1 MLDRRYLLNSV
12 QMATF
17 VARGFLRFDALI
29 DEPINREFLRQVEQG
44 RLQSNPPGTP
54 LSNCFP
60 YGGPVK
66 KLVELPTV
74 QGIIHSLVGP
84 DPLFD
89 HQAYH
94 LRAADNERS
103 QHLHSDA
110 TVDPRLRDFDVQLFY
125 FPHEVTPLM
134 GGTRFVPGS
143 HMRVVSETAI
153 ARYQNVRG
161 QIHVVCPAGTLI
173 VAHHGLWHGAG
184 YNRSGERRVMFK
196 LRLNPRVKQTRLWNT
211 DDLDERALARRPA
224 HLPGDDD
231 PDDLQNILCSSEAW
245 FEADGRRLEWVNR
258 ILLWRALLGDETADA
273 HHWLGRLENR
283 PG

>member
-1 MLDRRYLLNSV
+1 MPDRRHLLSSR
-12 QMATF
+12 QMASF

-29 DEPINREFLRQVEQG
+29 EERINRDFLAQVELG
-44 RLQSNPPGTP
+44 RTQSNPAGTR
-54 LSNCFP
+54 LSRCFP

-66 KLVELPTV
+66 ELVCLPAV
-74 QGIIHSLVGP
+74 RGIIDSLVGP
-84 DPLFD
+84 DPFFD

-94 LRAADNERS
+94 LRNTDNQRS

-110 TVDPRLRDFDVQLFY
+110 TIDARLHRFDVQLFY
-125 FPHEVTPLM
+125 FPHEVTAEM

-143 HMRVVSETAI
+143 HLRVVSETSV

-173 VAHHGLWHGAG
+173 AAHHGLWHAAG
-184 YNRSGERRVMFK
+184 YNRSNVRRVMFK

-211 DDLDERALARRPA
+211 DDLDQRSLARRPA

-231 PDDLQNILCSSEAW
+231 PTDIQNILCSTEPW

-258 ILLWRALLGDETADA
+258 IVLWRALLGDESADA
-273 HHWLGRLENR
+273 HYWLGRLENQ
-283 PG
+283 PT